1 MAAPEFL
8 VCRECESPCY
18 VFEWDGQRVTEAICS
33 ACGNDKPALFSTD
46 DDYGEEMAIQ
56 HDSGGDELE

>member
-8 VCRECESPCY
+8 ICGECESPVY

-33 ACGNDKPALFSTD
+33 ACGNDKLALFSTD
-46 DDYGEEMAIQ
+46 EDYGEEMALRNVEA
-56 HDSGGDELE
+56 GEE